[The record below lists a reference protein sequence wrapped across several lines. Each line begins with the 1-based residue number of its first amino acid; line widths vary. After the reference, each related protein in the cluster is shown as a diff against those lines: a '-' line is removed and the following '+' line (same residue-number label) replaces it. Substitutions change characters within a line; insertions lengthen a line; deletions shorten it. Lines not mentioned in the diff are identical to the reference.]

1 MGWFV
6 AMEIFWTLLKWV
18 RLGRKSESEKT
29 LEILLLRRQLAIV
42 VRTLDKPIRPSRR
55 EKLTLAVLTA
65 QLKAKTGRT
74 AKELGDII
82 RIVQPETVLKWHRE
96 LVRRKWTQ
104 HKKSRGGRPRTAPE
118 IEQLVLRLARENDWG
133 NGKIEGELIKLGY
146 EISDET
152 VANILKRHAIPPVPE
167 RVPSPS
173 WRHLMTHYKE
183 QILACDFFT
192 VETIFLKT
200 IYVLIFIELGTRRVH
215 FAGCTAHP
223 TSTWVTQQAR
233 QILWEL
239 ADREP
244 TIHFLIHDR
253 DTKFTSTFDRV
264 FQSEGIHVIQT
275 PVRAPNANCYAER
288 WIRSAREACLDKL
301 LIFNENHLRRVM
313 REYIAY
319 YNTAR
324 PHQGIAQGIPIPGLP
339 LDAHGPVRCRKVLGG
354 IHHDYY
360 REAA

>member
-74 AKELGDII
+74 AKDLGDII

-152 VANILKRHAIPPVPE
+152 VANITQTTCYSTCARAGPF
-167 RVPSPS
+167 
-173 WRHLMTHYKE
+173 T
-183 QILACDFFT
+183 QLASFDDALQRTDSRLRFFHRRNN
-192 VETIFLKT
+192 FLED
-200 IYVLIFIELGTRRVH
+200 Y
-215 FAGCTAHP
+215 
-223 TSTWVTQQAR
+223 
-233 QILWEL
+233 
-239 ADREP
+239 
-244 TIHFLIHDR
+244 
-253 DTKFTSTFDRV
+253 
-264 FQSEGIHVIQT
+264 
-275 PVRAPNANCYAER
+275 
-288 WIRSAREACLDKL
+288 
-301 LIFNENHLRRVM
+301 LRT
-313 REYIAY
+313 YL
-319 YNTAR
+319 
-324 PHQGIAQGIPIPGLP
+324 H
-339 LDAHGPVRCRKVLGG
+339 
-354 IHHDYY
+354 
-360 REAA
+360 